1 MVAHVVIDTDVC
13 SFLLK
18 GDSRVQIYRPHLI
31 ANRHSSGYR
40 STHATP
46 SAVVTQSRSSVE
58 SVGSRL

>member
-31 ANRHSSGYR
+31 ANLHSSGYR

-46 SAVVTQSRSSVE
+46 SAVVT
-58 SVGSRL
+58 